1 MKSIFRESKN
11 KIIPILLSDL
21 FTSVGSG
28 ITMIAIPWYLVNQPG
43 GEKVFGLLTIIS
55 TTALFLLSPYF
66 GAVIDKFS
74 QKRLLMLT
82 EGFGAIIT
90 LLLGILCFLTNYD
103 QIAMVT
109 LSVIGTMITTFY
121 YQVRFAL
128 NQSLFKKEQYN
139 SLNSTLEIQTQGA
152 SLLVGA
158 LATVAVETID
168 ISYILILNSVAYL
181 VSLTALTIL
190 PNIHRKKAV
199 ADVKNSRWKDI
210 QEGFNYVKYEKKL
223 MLFLLCAFMPFIAVM
238 VGNYLFPV
246 FIAQYL
252 KANASTMGLLNL
264 FYSSGAIIGS
274 IIVTYVVR
282 KIGSLNTTVITM
294 LTYTLALVCTVIFNS
309 VFLFLVFMLFCG
321 AGNSGTRISRNTL
334 MMEII
339 PQDIIGRVNGFLQAA
354 GLLMRVTLVFI
365 FTLINSMVNVRVS
378 LLVLS
383 VILVLSFIIVF
394 TTRKGITNHS
404 LTITE
409 KGIDNSNVI
418 QK

>member
-1 MKSIFRESKN
+1 MKSIFQESGS

-43 GEKVFGLLTIIS
+43 GEKVFGFLTIIS
-55 TTALFLLSPYF
+55 TIALFFLSPYF

-74 QKRLLMLT
+74 QKRLLMIT
-82 EGFGAIIT
+82 ESFGSIIT
-90 LLLGILCFLTNYD
+90 FILGILCFLTNYD

-158 LATVAVETID
+158 LATVAVEHID
-168 ISYILILNSVAYL
+168 ISYILIFNGVTYI
-181 VSLTALTIL
+181 VSLIAITTL
-190 PNIHRKKAV
+190 PNIQRNNIVVNKKS
-199 ADVKNSRWKDI
+199 SRWKDI
-210 QEGFNYVKYEKKL
+210 AEGFSYIKYEQKL
-223 MLFLLCAFMPFIAVM
+223 MLFLLCAFMPFIGVM

-246 FIAQYL
+246 FVAQSL
-252 KANASTMGLLNL
+252 HASASTMGLLNL
-264 FYSSGAIIGS
+264 FYSTGAIIGS
-274 IIVTYVVR
+274 IIVIYIV
-282 KIGSLNTTVITM
+282 KKLGSLNTTIITM
-294 LTYTLALVCTVIFNS
+294 LTYTLALVCIVIFNS
-309 VFLFLVFMLFCG
+309 VFLFLAFIFFCG

-334 MMEII
+334 MMEVI
-339 PQDIIGRVNGFLQAA
+339 PQEIIGRINGFLQAA

-365 FTLINSMVNVRVS
+365 FTLINSMVDVRVS
-378 LLVLS
+378 LLILS
-383 VILVLSFIIVF
+383 IILIASFIIVF
-394 TTRKGITNHS
+394 VTRKGITDNI
-404 LTITE
+404 LTLSE
-409 KGIDNSNVI
+409 KTIDNSKTI
-418 QK
+418 